1 MIQTY
6 TIMAVAGFS
15 LAAVFA
21 VAAVAL
27 FFALRIREVRD
38 DLTGR
43 TAARSIA
50 EIRSRAK
57 TRKRPAP
64 AAAKGLGWETEMSTD
79 DLADFASAGAE
90 EGRAERT
97 GRTAKKDWP
106 GRAAKGERA
115 VPDGGRGGVPWDEG
129 CEDAP
134 SEQATSLLAAE
145 AAADKPCGADGAE
158 APTSLLGGAA
168 PTASGKPAA
177 SDEAA
182 SPDALDAPDA
192 SAAPGK
198 PAAPDAPIAP
208 DEAATT
214 MLAAEQATT
223 MLAAEEAPGTG
234 GAR

>member
-97 GRTAKKDWP
+97 GRTAKKGRTAPTGRTAKKDWP

-115 VPDGGRGGVPWDEG
+115 VPDGGRGGVPLDEG
-129 CEDAP
+129 CEDVP
-134 SEQATSLLAAE
+134 SEQATSLLAGE

-168 PTASGKPAA
+168 PTVPNETLS
-177 SDEAA
+177 SDEATA
-182 SPDALDAPDA
+182 S
-192 SAAPGK
+192 
-198 PAAPDAPIAP
+198 DAPIAP

-214 MLAAEQATT
+214 MLATEAATT